1 MGTTVLTVGEA
12 LISLTPIGGSSL
24 QDAEQLYV
32 SAAGAELNVAVHLA
46 RLGVP
51 TRLASSVGDD
61 PMGRRLRA
69 SLGRAGVDTTFLEAD
84 PVRHTAVY
92 LKDPQAATA
101 AVYYYRAGSAA
112 SAYREVPAAAWAD
125 VGHVHL
131 SGITPALSAECLKLV
146 DSLLSQRE
154 VPTSFDVNY
163 RAALWPPKQAA
174 PVLRELAN
182 RASIVL
188 VGLDEAAAVWGTT
201 THDDVRRLLPEP
213 AELVIKDGARN
224 AVAFLGRDVYQEAAR
239 KVEVVE
245 PVGAGD
251 GFAAG
256 YLAARLRGRGPQ
268 VALRWGHAV
277 AASVVQGLGDHGPGI
292 SSDEL
297 ELIDDDDRLHNAS
310 R

>member
-84 PVRHTAVY
+84 PVRPTAVY

-146 DSLLSQRE
+146 DSLLSQARGSRPRSMSTT
-154 VPTSFDVNY
+154 VPHCG
-163 RAALWPPKQAA
+163 R
-174 PVLRELAN
+174 RN
-182 RASIVL
+182 RPLLCYV
-188 VGLDEAAAVWGTT
+188 DWRT
-201 THDDVRRLLPEP
+201 VRPSCSSAWTRRQPS
-213 AELVIKDGARN
+213 GA
-224 AVAFLGRDVYQEAAR
+224 
-239 KVEVVE
+239 
-245 PVGAGD
+245 
-251 GFAAG
+251 
-256 YLAARLRGRGPQ
+256 
-268 VALRWGHAV
+268 
-277 AASVVQGLGDHGPGI
+277 
-292 SSDEL
+292 
-297 ELIDDDDRLHNAS
+297 
-310 R
+310 

>member
-125 VGHVHL
+125 VEHVHL
-131 SGITPALSAECLKLV
+131 EWDHAGPLGGVPEVGRLAAQPTRGPDLVRCQLPCRTVAAETGRSC
-146 DSLLSQRE
+146 
-154 VPTSFDVNY
+154 
-163 RAALWPPKQAA
+163 AAWTGEPC
-174 PVLRELAN
+174 VHR
-182 RASIVL
+182 
-188 VGLDEAAAVWGTT
+188 
-201 THDDVRRLLPEP
+201 VRRL
-213 AELVIKDGARN
+213 
-224 AVAFLGRDVYQEAAR
+224 
-239 KVEVVE
+239 
-245 PVGAGD
+245 
-251 GFAAG
+251 
-256 YLAARLRGRGPQ
+256 GRGGSRLGHDDARRRSTV
-268 VALRWGHAV
+268 VARARRG
-277 AASVVQGLGDHGPGI
+277 
-292 SSDEL
+292 
-297 ELIDDDDRLHNAS
+297 
-310 R
+310 